1 MGSITT
7 GIHTPYGD
15 AFRLAVLAVQ
25 TPLPAPQESDCHP
38 PDRRVGE
45 TLCAAMVAAT
55 PPDIPE
61 AERRRW
67 IEVSR
72 GVVAPAVE
80 RAHARYR
87 ARAGDLHGYARMSG
101 VACLTIL
108 AVGICLSIHGMMLV
122 ACLLGVV
129 SVLTARAPADLL
141 RVDLQR
147 IERAADQLGSELLLE
162 EERRALLLPPT
173 GS

>member
-25 TPLPAPQESDCHP
+25 TPLPSPQEKSSQLP
-38 PDRRVGE
+38 ERLVGE
-45 TLCAAMVAAT
+45 TICAAIAAAT

-87 ARAGDLHGYARMSG
+87 ARAEDLHRYARMSAIAG
-101 VACLTIL
+101 LTIL
-108 AVGICLSIHGMMLV
+108 AVGICLSVHGMMLV
-122 ACLLGVV
+122 AGLLSVV
-129 SVLTARAPADLL
+129 SIVTARAPADLL

-147 IERAADQLGSELLLE
+147 IERSADQLGTELLLE
-162 EERRALLLPPT
+162 EERRSLLLPPAR
-173 GS
+173 S